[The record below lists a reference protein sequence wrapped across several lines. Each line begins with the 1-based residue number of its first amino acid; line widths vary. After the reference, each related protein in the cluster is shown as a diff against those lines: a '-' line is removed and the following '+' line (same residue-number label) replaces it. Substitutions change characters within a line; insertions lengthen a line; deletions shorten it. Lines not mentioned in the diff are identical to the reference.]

1 MVATTDREGNILRRA
16 RAYGECLMRF
26 KVRMVALDG
35 VIRRWEGQ
43 DGRIEP
49 PMVCQNEQF
58 DKLRLPLT
66 CFRWQ
71 SPGKSPMSN
80 GTGELRN
87 SFRWPQ
93 VGQRRP

>member
-26 KVRMVALDG
+26 KVLMVALDG

-49 PMVCQNEQF
+49 PIVWQNEQF
-58 DKLRLPLT
+58 DKLRLPVT
-66 CFRWQ
+66 WFRWQ

-87 SFRWPQ
+87 SFRWTQ